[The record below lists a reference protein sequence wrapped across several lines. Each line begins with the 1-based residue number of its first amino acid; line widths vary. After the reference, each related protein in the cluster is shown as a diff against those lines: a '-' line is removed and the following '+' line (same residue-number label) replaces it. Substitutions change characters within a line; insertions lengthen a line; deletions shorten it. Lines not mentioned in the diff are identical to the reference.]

1 MQPIEGWLRAVCFT
15 GLVALQSAITNAVMS
30 AVLVLVRELNVRRVA
45 RWGIDPVRHSAAE
58 LNHRKNHRKMGK
70 GGGSCSSSET
80 VRLQEEERSRNR
92 AQKEQADTERAE
104 QERIANLPRM
114 SVNFIS
120 PPPATKFEF
129 HVEETV
135 DGALKTVAPH
145 YGLEK
150 SDAPLLQLQFS
161 ETVLTP
167 KQQLTAEEC
176 ATSPN
181 ATCWGLK
188 QYWSHARPRARARPK
203 Q

>member
-1 MQPIEGWLRAVCFT
+1 
-15 GLVALQSAITNAVMS
+15 
-30 AVLVLVRELNVRRVA
+30 
-45 RWGIDPVRHSAAE
+45 
-58 LNHRKNHRKMGK
+58 MGK
-70 GGGSCSSSET
+70 GRGSCASSET
-80 VRLQEEERSRNR
+80 KRLQEEERSRKC
-92 AQKEQADTERAE
+92 AQKERADKERAE
-104 QERIANLPRM
+104 QERVANLPRM

-120 PPPATKFEF
+120 PLPAIKLEF
-129 HVEETV
+129 NVEEAAQ
-135 DGALKTVAPH
+135 GALETIAPH